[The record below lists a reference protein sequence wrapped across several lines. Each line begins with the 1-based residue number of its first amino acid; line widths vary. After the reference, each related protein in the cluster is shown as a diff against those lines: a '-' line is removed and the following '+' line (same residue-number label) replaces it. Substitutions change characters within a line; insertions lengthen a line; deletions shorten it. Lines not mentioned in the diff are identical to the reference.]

1 MNFDLAND
9 ENIARLALVPR
20 TAVEPD
26 QVAPTAA
33 NQSATIVLQGAI
45 GAGEPI
51 NLESVRRQIGALNN
65 PDHLQ
70 IDITSTGGNVSEA
83 RKVYNYLR
91 ALPQPI
97 SARIVGYCVS
107 AAVNVFLAAS
117 HRIATADS
125 TILIHATRRAKD
137 TLNGG
142 SFTAGDLRQ
151 IAEELERT
159 DVELIELLCART
171 GHPAQFFQAQLEH
184 ENTLSDFEA
193 LECGLVHAIES
204 QTPVCNL
211 DWAQQ
216 LRAQAARG
224 VSVPN
229 RYLTPNYFAA
239 CTTASL
245 LAERRESC

>member
-1 MNFDLAND
+1 MTFD
-9 ENIARLALVPR
+9 ENRLALVPR

-26 QVAPTAA
+26 QAAPTAA
-33 NQSATIVLQGAI
+33 SQSSATIVLQGAI
-45 GAGEPI
+45 GTGEPI
-51 NLESVRRQIGALNN
+51 NLESVRRQISALNN
-65 PDHLQ
+65 PEHLQ

-83 RKVYNYLR
+83 RKIYSYLR

-107 AAVNVFLAAS
+107 AAVIVFLAGS
-117 HRIATADS
+117 HRVATADS
-125 TILIHATRRAKD
+125 TILVHATRRTKD
-137 TLNGG
+137 TFNGE

-151 IAEELERT
+151 IAEELEKA
-159 DVELIELLCART
+159 DAELIELLCART
-171 GHPAQFFQAQLEH
+171 GHPAQFFQAQLQH
-184 ENTLSDFEA
+184 EKTLSDFEA
-193 LECGLVHAIES
+193 LECGLLHAIES
-204 QTPVCNL
+204 QTPSCNL

-239 CTTASL
+239 CVTASL
-245 LAERRESC
+245 LAEPRTARSTW